1 MNSRDDQV
9 RVNFKKYGE
18 IPRVSAAGIPDHLY
32 QSSGSRHQNTI
43 LTQSSVMSSVHNR
56 QRNFTSG
63 REVTGESLKDELNK
77 LYSET
82 PPTPIDVQI
91 QASQRSSVSK
101 TSTNKNKIGESS

>member
-1 MNSRDDQV
+1 
-9 RVNFKKYGE
+9 
-18 IPRVSAAGIPDHLY
+18 
-32 QSSGSRHQNTI
+32 
-43 LTQSSVMSSVHNR
+43 MSSVHNR

-101 TSTNKNKIGESS
+101 TSTNKSRIGESSKLSNARNPLNESTMQHQRHQVDDGSTIVGEKEIKSIEEEKNAIPHAI